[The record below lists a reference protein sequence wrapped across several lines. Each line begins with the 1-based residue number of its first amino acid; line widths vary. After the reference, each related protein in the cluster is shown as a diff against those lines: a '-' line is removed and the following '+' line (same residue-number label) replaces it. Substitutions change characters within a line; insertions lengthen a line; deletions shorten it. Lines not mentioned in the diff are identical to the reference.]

1 MKKDLIFSGSN
12 SSSKQVRKTR
22 VILRNSLANKKIMM
36 AQLLSQ
42 STLFRMLLLLLL
54 WIEGHSLKAA
64 KNTLRIDWGYLA
76 VRCI

>member
-12 SSSKQVRKTR
+12 SSSEQVRKTR

-42 STLFRMLLLLLL
+42 STLFGMLLLLL